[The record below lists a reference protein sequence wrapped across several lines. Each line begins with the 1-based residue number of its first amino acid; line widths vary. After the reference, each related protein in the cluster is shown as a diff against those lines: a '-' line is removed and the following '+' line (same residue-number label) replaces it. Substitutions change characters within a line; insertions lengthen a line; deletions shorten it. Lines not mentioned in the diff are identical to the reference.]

1 MAQSMLGTPY
11 SGSGSGL
18 WSASLPNLAG
28 SVMATALPE
37 VDQKTRVAERLA
49 PMYRVI
55 CHDDPITTMEFVV
68 EVLRSVFR
76 TTPQRAVEI
85 MLGVH
90 QTGAALVGRYPKGLA
105 ERRVTKAK
113 ALARAEGYPLTFSIE
128 KDV

>member
-1 MAQSMLGTPY
+1 MAVEAPPKEQR
-11 SGSGSGL
+11 
-18 WSASLPNLAG
+18 
-28 SVMATALPE
+28 
-37 VDQKTRVAERLA
+37 QTRVVEKLS

-76 TTPQRAVEI
+76 ATPQRAVEI

-113 ALARAEGYPLTFSIE
+113 ALARAEGFPLTFSIE

>member
-1 MAQSMLGTPY
+1 MAARSNWKLDSPRRHGAWAELGHSMAVEAP
-11 SGSGSGL
+11 
-18 WSASLPNLAG
+18 PK
-28 SVMATALPE
+28 E
-37 VDQKTRVAERLA
+37 QRQTRVVEKLS

-76 TTPQRAVEI
+76 ATPQRAVEI

-113 ALARAEGYPLTFSIE
+113 ALARAEGFPLTFSIE